1 MKLNKS
7 SFIKNYRKKVISS
20 GLINLQDAVRYAFE
34 LTDQLGVTKIDR
46 AIAETSIKFDIDEDT
61 LRKTINNDDFII
73 ENLMKGTNNE

>member
-20 GLINLQDAVRYAFE
+20 GLINLHDAVRYAFE
-34 LTDQLGVTKIDR
+34 LTDQLGVTKIDK